1 MRLIYLGTPQFAVPP
16 LASLLAAGHEIVAVI
31 TQPDRPVGRKQILT
45 PPPVKELA
53 AAHGIPVHQPEKI
66 RTPEARALFEPLF
79 SAVDAAVVA
88 AYGRILPGWMLAA
101 PRLGCLNIHS
111 SLLPK
116 YRGAAPINWAIAAGE
131 TETGVTLMQ
140 MDEGM
145 DTGAI
150 IAQRRVT
157 IGADET
163 AAELTRRLAALGAE
177 LLIEMLP
184 EIAEGKIE
192 PVAQD
197 EAAATLAPIL
207 KREDG
212 AVDWSLTARQ
222 ISNRR
227 RGFTP
232 FPGCHTFLSGQRL
245 ELVGVAP
252 LEGAAPGADAPGVIT
267 RVERESFAVRCGAG
281 TELLVTTVQPAGKR
295 EMSVRDFLNGVKLQI
310 GDQLGDRMA
319 GDRLPQ

>member
-31 TQPDRPVGRKQILT
+31 TQPDRPVGRKQVLT
-45 PPPVKELA
+45 PPPVKLLA
-53 AAHGIPVHQPEKI
+53 EAHGLPVHQPEKI
-66 RTPEARALFEPLF
+66 RTPEARAIFEPLF

-116 YRGAAPINWAIAAGE
+116 YRGAAPINWAIAEGE

-163 AAELTRRLAALGAE
+163 AAELTRRLADLGAE
-177 LLIEMLP
+177 LLIGMLP
-184 EIAEGKIE
+184 EIAGGKIE
-192 PVAQD
+192 AVAQD
-197 EAAATLAPIL
+197 ESAATLAPIL

-222 ISNRR
+222 ISTRR

-232 FPGCHTFLSGQRL
+232 FPGCHTFLAGQRL

-252 LEGAAPGADAPGVIT
+252 LESVAPGADTPGTIT

-281 TELLVTTVQPAGKR
+281 TELRVTTVQPAGKR
-295 EMSVRDFLNGVKLQI
+295 EMSVRDFLNGVKLQV

-319 GDRLPQ
+319 GD

>member
-116 YRGAAPINWAIAAGE
+116 YRGATPVASGLWRSVMTRPVAPKA
-131 TETGVTLMQ
+131 
-140 MDEGM
+140 
-145 DTGAI
+145 
-150 IAQRRVT
+150 
-157 IGADET
+157 
-163 AAELTRRLAALGAE
+163 AAL
-177 LLIEMLP
+177 
-184 EIAEGKIE
+184 
-192 PVAQD
+192 
-197 EAAATLAPIL
+197 
-207 KREDG
+207 R
-212 AVDWSLTARQ
+212 
-222 ISNRR
+222 
-227 RGFTP
+227 
-232 FPGCHTFLSGQRL
+232 
-245 ELVGVAP
+245 
-252 LEGAAPGADAPGVIT
+252 
-267 RVERESFAVRCGAG
+267 
-281 TELLVTTVQPAGKR
+281 
-295 EMSVRDFLNGVKLQI
+295 
-310 GDQLGDRMA
+310 RMA
-319 GDRLPQ
+319 PPQRSSR

>member
-53 AAHGIPVHQPEKI
+53 AAHGIPVHQPAKI
-66 RTPEARALFEPLF
+66 RTPEARAIFEPLF
-79 SAVDAAVVA
+79 KSVDVAVVA

-150 IAQRRVT
+150 IAQRRVA

-163 AAELTRRLAALGAE
+163 ADHLTRRLADLGAE
-177 LLIEMLP
+177 LLMEMLP
-184 EIAEGKIE
+184 EIAAGKIE

-212 AVDWSLTARQ
+212 AVDWSLTAEQ

-245 ELVGVAP
+245 ELVGMTTV
-252 LEGAAPGADAPGVIT
+252 ESAAPGAVAPGTIT
-267 RVERESFAVRCGAG
+267 EIERESFTVACGAG
-281 TELLVTTVQPAGKR
+281 TALLVTTLQPAGKR
-295 EMSVRDFLNGVKLQI
+295 EMSVRDFLNGVKLRI
-310 GDQLGDRMA
+310 
-319 GDRLPQ
+319 GDRLGERIAGERLPE